1 MTVGES
7 RQKRLAFLISGG
19 YNSVEMKQNKVIC
32 LKKLL
37 FILNPCAGMRKASK
51 LLAEILAVF
60 NRADYDVRVYVTAES
75 GDAIGAVQQMGPG
88 MDLVVCCGG
97 DGTFNET
104 VSGLRLAGLD
114 LPIGYIPAGST
125 NDFAASLGLSSDPV
139 EAARQIVEGVPQ
151 LYDAGKFGSRYF
163 SYVASFGAFTKAS
176 YSTPQ
181 SAKNLLGHAA
191 YVLEGMQE
199 LSQIRKHHMKLTLD
213 GEEVLEDD
221 YIFGAICNSTS
232 VGGVMTLDPGQVDLQ
247 DGKFEV
253 LLVRTP
259 KTLQEISECL
269 LAVQRQQYNNAM
281 MTFRSAS
288 HITVEADPDMPWTL
302 DGEKEEGHK
311 QVEVQNL
318 HHAIKILKKEEQS
331 DV

>member
-1 MTVGES
+1 
-7 RQKRLAFLISGG
+7 
-19 YNSVEMKQNKVIC
+19 MKQNKVSI

-37 FILNPCAGMRKASK
+37 FILNPCAGMRKAAK
-51 LLAEILAVF
+51 VLPEILSVF
-60 NRADYDVRVYVTAES
+60 NRADYDVRVYVTAAA
-75 GDAIGAVQQMGPG
+75 GDAVEAVKRLAPN

-104 VSGLRLAGLD
+104 FNGLIQAELN

-139 EAARQIVEGVPQ
+139 EAARRIVEGTPCW
-151 LYDAGKFGSRYF
+151 YDAGRFGTRYF

-181 SAKNLLGHAA
+181 SAKNLLGHVA

-199 LSQIRKHHMKLTLD
+199 IPQLRKHRLKLTLD
-213 GEEVLEDD
+213 GVEVLEDD
-221 YIFGAICNSTS
+221 YVFGAICNSTS
-232 VGGVMTLDPGQVDLQ
+232 VGGVMTLDPKQVDLQ

-253 LLVRTP
+253 LLIRMP
-259 KTLQEISECL
+259 KSLQEISECL
-269 LAVQRQQYNNAM
+269 LSLQKQQYNNAM

-288 HITVEADPDMPWTL
+288 HVAVEADPEMPWTL
-302 DGEKEEGHK
+302 DGEKEEGHA
-311 QVEVQNL
+311 QVEIQNL
-318 HHAIKILKKEEQS
+318 HRAIQIIQKEAQT
-331 DV
+331 DA